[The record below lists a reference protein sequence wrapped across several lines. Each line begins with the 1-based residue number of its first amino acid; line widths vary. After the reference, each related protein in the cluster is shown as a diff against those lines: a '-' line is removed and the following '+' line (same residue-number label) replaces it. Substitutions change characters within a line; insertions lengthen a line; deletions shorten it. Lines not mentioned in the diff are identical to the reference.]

1 MGPGAGGISFPG
13 IAGVDL
19 LATYQ
24 AIPALAGVTF
34 AYNLGTP
41 AVTKVSPARGA
52 ATGGTTVHL
61 KGASFAEVGSVRF
74 GNAQATS
81 FTVVSGT
88 SITAVVPAGTLGS
101 VDVTVSSP
109 AGSSVVTAATRFT
122 YR

>member
-1 MGPGAGGISFPG
+1 M
-13 IAGVDL
+13 
-19 LATYQ
+19 
-24 AIPALAGVTF
+24 
-34 AYNLGTP
+34 
-41 AVTKVSPARGA
+41 
-52 ATGGTTVHL
+52 HL
-61 KGASFAEVGSVRF
+61 KGASFAEVGSVQF
-74 GNAQATS
+74 GSTQATS